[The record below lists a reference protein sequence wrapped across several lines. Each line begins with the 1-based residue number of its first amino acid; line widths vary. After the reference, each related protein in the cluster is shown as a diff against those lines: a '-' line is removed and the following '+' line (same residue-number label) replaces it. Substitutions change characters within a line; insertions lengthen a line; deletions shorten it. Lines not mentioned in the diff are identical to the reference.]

1 MALDIFIKGRAV
13 GLRAGIA
20 WTQTHSVVEE
30 PYRQTFAAPR
40 DMEEFAA
47 RMNFWDIEDARV
59 AEQVGVVQ

>member
-1 MALDIFIKGRAV
+1 V
-13 GLRAGIA
+13 GLRAGTA
-20 WTQTHSVVEE
+20 WTQTHSVVEQ

-47 RMNFWDIEDARV
+47 RINFWDVEDARV